1 MFGDLRR
8 SRRIA
13 YTAAFIGLVALG
25 GWISVPFV
33 PSPFTLQTFF
43 VLLAGAVMK
52 RDAVIPVALYVALGA
67 LGLPVFHNGVAGVG
81 VLLGP
86 TGGYLIGF
94 IPAALI
100 VGFAYESVSPARQ
113 DRRARCCLAPYP
125 PVRCCMAD
133 RLHGNG
139 PGCRVHSR
147 DGNLPPRGSGKD
159 RGRVPDRAAPAM
171 ISFENVRYRRLFI
184 DSLTIAPGVTSIIG
198 PNGSGKSTFLKIC
211 AGIAEPDC
219 GTVLVDGRSPA
230 RD

>member
-8 SRRIA
+8 SRRIT
-13 YTAAFIGLVALG
+13 YTAAFIGLVTLG

-43 VLLAGAVMK
+43 VLLAGAIMK

-100 VGFAYESVSPARQ
+100 VGFAYESILPAYRLAGLAVASLLILVCGVAWLIGSTGMIPAAAFILGMVIFLPGEVAKTGAVYLI
-113 DRRARCCLAPYP
+113 AR
-125 PVRCCMAD
+125 
-133 RLHGNG
+133 
-139 PGCRVHSR
+139 
-147 DGNLPPRGSGKD
+147 NLP
-159 RGRVPDRAAPAM
+159 
-171 ISFENVRYRRLFI
+171 
-184 DSLTIAPGVTSIIG
+184 
-198 PNGSGKSTFLKIC
+198 
-211 AGIAEPDC
+211 
-219 GTVLVDGRSPA
+219 
-230 RD
+230 